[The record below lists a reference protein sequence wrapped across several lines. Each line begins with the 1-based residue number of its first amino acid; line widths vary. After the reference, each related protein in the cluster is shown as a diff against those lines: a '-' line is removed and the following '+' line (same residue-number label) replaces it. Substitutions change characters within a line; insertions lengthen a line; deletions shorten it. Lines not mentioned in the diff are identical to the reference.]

1 MSHLNIET
9 LARLVDET
17 ADSHEAEHLEVCDDC
32 RAELEGLKADAA
44 ALAQLP
50 VIQPPE
56 RQLRAVQQRL
66 IAEGLLRAPASARL
80 ERRWLTPVL
89 QLAAAIVVF
98 VLGAYT
104 APLLRPANE
113 AGMDASSPESTQ
125 LVAAATTP
133 TSTAEASA
141 AVRVAEQAYLAALT
155 RFAEIAGGTEAADPI
170 ARLAALQSIV
180 LTTGAALGQA
190 PADPVINGYHLTAI
204 AQRDATLKKLQT
216 TSGQN
221 WF

>member
-1 MSHLNIET
+1 
-9 LARLVDET
+9 
-17 ADSHEAEHLEVCDDC
+17 
-32 RAELEGLKADAA
+32 
-44 ALAQLP
+44 
-50 VIQPPE
+50 
-56 RQLRAVQQRL
+56 
-66 IAEGLLRAPASARL
+66 
-80 ERRWLTPVL
+80 
-89 QLAAAIVVF
+89 
-98 VLGAYT
+98 
-104 APLLRPANE
+104 
-113 AGMDASSPESTQ
+113 MDASSPESTQ

-141 AVRVAEQAYLAALT
+141 AVRVAEQVYLAALT